1 VIPCAER
8 ERLTRVYHDAVA
20 KIANAGTGIPHMTS
34 KWKEATGAARQASRA
49 ALEEL
54 KQHKKEHG
62 C

>member
-1 VIPCAER
+1 
-8 ERLTRVYHDAVA
+8 VYHDAVA